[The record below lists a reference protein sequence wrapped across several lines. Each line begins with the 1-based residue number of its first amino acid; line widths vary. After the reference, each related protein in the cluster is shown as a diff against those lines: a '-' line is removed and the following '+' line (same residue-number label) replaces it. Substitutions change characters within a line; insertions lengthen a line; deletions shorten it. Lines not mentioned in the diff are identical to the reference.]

1 MKKMKFTDFLIAI
14 FFKHISFCA
23 AIITA
28 VIAGAYLFFDVNV
41 IGLLMDMYGY
51 GG

>member
-1 MKKMKFTDFLIAI
+1 MKKMKFIDFLIAL

-28 VIAGAYLFFDVNV
+28 AIAGAYLFFDVNV
-41 IGLLMDMYGY
+41 IGLLMDVYGY

>member
-1 MKKMKFTDFLIAI
+1 MKFTDFLIAV

-23 AIITA
+23 AIVVA

-41 IGLLMDMYGY
+41 IGLLMDSL
-51 GG
+51 